1 MIANAKSLIYKTIM
15 GLLAVLSFILY
26 CKGLSVWG

>member
-15 GLLAVLSFILY
+15 GLLAILSFIFY
-26 CKGLSVWG
+26 CKDLSV